1 MKRGASWISSE
12 ISVVPSLE
20 GFKEMVKHWEKFEP
34 GWEIRDVKGPY
45 GSVGYLVFT
54 FYKTIKKGQ
63 P

>member
-1 MKRGASWISSE
+1 
-12 ISVVPSLE
+12 
-20 GFKEMVKHWEKFEP
+20 MVKHWEKFEP